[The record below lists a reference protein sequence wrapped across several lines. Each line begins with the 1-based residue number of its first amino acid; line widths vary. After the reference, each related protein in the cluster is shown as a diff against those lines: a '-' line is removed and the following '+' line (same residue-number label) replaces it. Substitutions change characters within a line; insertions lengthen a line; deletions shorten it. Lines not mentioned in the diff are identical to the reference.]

1 MSPRQIAVTLVALI
15 FIVAAALL
23 IISRGDDGPGDEAT
37 PTTSSSAT
45 PTTAASDTTSDP
57 GGDDGS
63 DDAADPTETTVT
75 TSTTT
80 SVPLSV
86 PLNVPIVCTTDI
98 AGAQVV
104 AEVADDAVPQL
115 GTNSSIST
123 VGLGV
128 VTFGLTVPAAAEA
141 SGSAMLACE
150 PVSECYHVTP
160 AAAPGGIS
168 FLVHASTIERVDIVN
183 GPITTRS
190 GIGIGTSAEHLVN
203 TFGDKL
209 ERQVIDA
216 DTVNL
221 VFVPTDAAD
230 AAFRVVFTIED
241 GVVTTYRSGRMPMI
255 LQDDPC
261 AASL

>member
-1 MSPRQIAVTLVALI
+1 MSPRQIAVILVALI

-23 IISRGDDGPGDEAT
+23 IISRDDDGSGDEAT
-37 PTTSSSAT
+37 TTTSSSAT
-45 PTTAASDTTSDP
+45 PTTAAPDTTSDI
-57 GGDDGS
+57 GGGS

-86 PLNVPIVCTTDI
+86 PITAPLVCTTDI

-104 AEVADDAVPQL
+104 ADAADDAVPQL
-115 GTNSSIST
+115 GANSSIST

-150 PVSECYHVTP
+150 PLSECYHVTP
-160 AAAPGGIS
+160 AAAPGKVS
-168 FLVHASTIERVDIVN
+168 FLVHASTIERVDIVD

-209 ERQVIDA
+209 ERQVVDA

-221 VFVPTDAAD
+221 IFVPTDASDAD
-230 AAFRVVFTIED
+230 FRVVFTVED

-261 AASL
+261 A

>member
-23 IISRGDDGPGDEAT
+23 IVSRDDDDSGDEAT
-37 PTTSSSAT
+37 
-45 PTTAASDTTSDP
+45 
-57 GGDDGS
+57 
-63 DDAADPTETTVT
+63 
-75 TSTTT
+75 TTT
-80 SVPLSV
+80 SVVAAATTAAPDTAGDDGADDAAEVTGTTVASSTTTTVPNSV
-86 PLNVPIVCTTDI
+86 PVNVPLVCTADI
-98 AGAQVV
+98 AGALVV
-104 AEVADDAVPQL
+104 AEVSDDAVPQL
-115 GTNSSIST
+115 GAGSSVST

-128 VTFGLTVPAAAEA
+128 VTFGLTVPNAAEA

-150 PVSECYHVTP
+150 PVSECYHVSP
-160 AAAPGGIS
+160 AASAGGIS
-168 FLVHASTIERVDIVN
+168 FLVHASTIERVDIVS
-183 GPITTRS
+183 GPIPTRS

-221 VFVPTDAAD
+221 IFVPTDASDAD
-230 AAFRVVFTIED
+230 FRVVFTVED

-261 AASL
+261 A